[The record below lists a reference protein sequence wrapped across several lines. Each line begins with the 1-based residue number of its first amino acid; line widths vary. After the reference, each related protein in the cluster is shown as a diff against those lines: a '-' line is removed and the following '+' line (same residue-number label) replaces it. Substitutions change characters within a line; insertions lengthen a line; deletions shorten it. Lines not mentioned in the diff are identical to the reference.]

1 MRETKKMIDIANRP
15 PNLLAEGK
23 SYSPATTPAVWVADA
38 RGALR
43 LAQETQV
50 ESWGGTEH
58 CANSTAEHQTVQRR
72 RAGRRRNDR
81 APRVTP

>member
-1 MRETKKMIDIANRP
+1 MNSNTAQLDPQDLPASGQGP
-15 PNLLAEGK
+15 
-23 SYSPATTPAVWVADA
+23 SPATTPAVWIADA

-43 LAQETQV
+43 LAQETHV

-58 CANSTAEHQTVQRR
+58 CANPTVEHQTVQRR